1 MNKKSG
7 ILWSYRYL
15 VYEKLYGLQGDY
27 ELFEKERKLIFNY
40 LNKKPRNYYAWS
52 YYR

>member
-7 ILWSYRYL
+7 VLWSYRYL
-15 VYEKLYGLQGDY
+15 VYEKFY
-27 ELFEKERKLIFNY
+27 ELNGNIFEKERNLIFKY